1 MAQLTDFQSIP
12 RIDLGGL
19 RFGDTAV
26 KAAVGR
32 AIRAACID
40 VGFFYVSNHGV
51 PAEVRA
57 RAFREAAAF
66 FALPDAVKSE
76 IHVTTSSKFRGFTGL
91 YEERHDST
99 TSYYEPHEV
108 LDFGRDIPADDPA
121 YRAGQSLYGPNL
133 WPRGRPAFRR
143 AIEAYYDAMLD
154 LSDVLLRGFAL
165 ALELEEAFF
174 LDKFDRAAGAL
185 RCLHYPATD
194 QPADRFGVG
203 AHTDYEC
210 FTILAQ
216 DGHGGL
222 EVRNAAGAW
231 IPAPPIADTF
241 VINIGDLMARWTN
254 DLFASTLHRAA
265 NRSRASRYSMPFFVG
280 PNGDAEVAAIPSCVG
295 PGNPAKHPPVL
306 AGRHVQE
313 RLIELQQ
320 KLGREV
326 AV

>member
-1 MAQLTDFQSIP
+1 MTQLTDFQELP
-12 RIDLGGL
+12 RIDLGA
-19 RFGDTAV
+19 FETGD
-26 KAAVGR
+26 AAARAEAGR

-40 VGFFYVSNHGV
+40 VGFFYVSGHGV

-57 RAFREAAAF
+57 AAFREAAAF

-91 YEERHDST
+91 FEERHDSMA
-99 TSYYEPHEV
+99 SYYEPHEV

-121 YRAGQSLYGPNL
+121 YRAAPSLYGPNL
-133 WPRGRPAFRR
+133 WPRRRPAFRR
-143 AIEAYYDAMLD
+143 AIEAYYDAMLG
-154 LSDVLLRGFAL
+154 LSDRLLRGFAL
-165 ALELEEAFF
+165 ALDLDEWFF

-194 QPADRFGVG
+194 QPAGEFGVG

-216 DGHGGL
+216 DSHAGL
-222 EVRNAAGAW
+222 EVRNAAGQW
-231 IPAPPIADTF
+231 IPAPPIPDTY

-265 NRSRASRYSMPFFVG
+265 NRSGESRYSMPFFVG
-280 PNGDAEVAAIPSCVG
+280 PNGDAVVAAIPSCVG
-295 PGNPAKHPPVL
+295 PGNPPKHPPVV
-306 AGRHVQE
+306 AGRHIQE
-313 RLIELQQ
+313 RLLELQQ

-326 AV
+326 AI